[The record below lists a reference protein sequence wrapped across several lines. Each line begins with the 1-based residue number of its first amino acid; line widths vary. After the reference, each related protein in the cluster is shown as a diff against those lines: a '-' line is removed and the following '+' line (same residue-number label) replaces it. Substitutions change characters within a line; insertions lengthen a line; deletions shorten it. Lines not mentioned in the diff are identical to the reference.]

1 MPDICAFSA
10 ICSSTRG
17 DLSSRIAPPYDVL
30 DEGPKQALLDQD
42 AHNIVAIDLPVT
54 PPKTVGPDEAYV
66 QAGQLLKM
74 WLNEGVLKQLSGSV
88 LFAYEQEYDLQ
99 GRTMK
104 RRGIFAGVKLEEF
117 NQPNGVFRH
126 EMTIQGGIDDRYKLM
141 EATGA
146 QMSPVFSIF
155 NDPQAEVAA
164 MLNDVFEGDST
175 YFGKTDDGVMHRCW
189 VIEDEAM
196 IKSLQK
202 FFTSREVFI
211 ADGHHRYTTA
221 LKFHEDHPDLEG
233 ATHCMMVLV
242 AAEDPGMVVLPTHR
256 VICGL
261 QGFSMAKLREVI
273 ADMDTVELM
282 EGGSHED
289 LAAMEASLPAANPN
303 AMALIDFQGDESV
316 LFRGANDDPLLS
328 FLPDKPEVWR
338 KLDVAVLHELLI
350 DRILRP
356 HFGGDTITFKYTAD
370 LDAMK
375 QLAGQEPGRLA
386 VVMQSTPLQSVC
398 DVSRANEVMPPK
410 STFFYPKLATGFVIN
425 DLGSKK

>member
-10 ICSSTRG
+10 ICPSTGG
-17 DLSSRIAPPYDVL
+17 DVSLRIAPPYDVL
-30 DEGPKQALLDQD
+30 DEGPKQALLQRE

-54 PPKTVGPDEAYV
+54 PPKTVGPDEAYG
-66 QAGQLLKM
+66 QAGQLLRQ
-74 WLNEGVLKQLSGSV
+74 WLADGVLTRLAQPCM
-88 LFAYEQEYDLQ
+88 FAYEQEYGLHGQ
-99 GRTMK
+99 TMK
-104 RRGIFAGVKLEEF
+104 RRGIFAGVRLEAF

-155 NDPQAEVAA
+155 NDADAHVAG
-164 MLNDVFEGDST
+164 MLNDVFESET
-175 YFGKTDDGVMHRCW
+175 AYFGKTDDGVMHRCW
-189 VIEDEAM
+189 VISDGGLVS
-196 IKSLQK
+196 SLQE
-202 FFTSREVFI
+202 FFAAREVFI

-221 LKFHEDHPDLEG
+221 LKFHRDHPELPG
-233 ATHCMMVLV
+233 AAHCMMVLV

-261 QGFSMAKLREVI
+261 QGFT
-273 ADMDTVELM
+273 MDTLRKEVAAMDMVELHD
-282 EGGSHED
+282 GGSLDD
-289 LAAMEASLPAANPN
+289 LAGVELSLSNAGPN
-303 AMALIDFQGDESV
+303 AMALIDSSTGESAIFQGS
-316 LFRGANDDPLLS
+316 NDDPLKS

-338 KLDVAVLHELLI
+338 KLDVAVLHQLLI

-356 HFGGDTITFKYTAD
+356 HFGGDAITFKYTAD
-370 LDAMK
+370 LDVMK
-375 QLAGQEPGRLA
+375 QLAMQEPGRLA
-386 VVMQSTPLQSVC
+386 VVMQPTPLQSVC

-425 DLGSKK
+425 DLGATD